1 MQTYS
6 ELVELA
12 RLCLKQSYF
21 TANPILRAELG
32 RLAKE
37 YQESA
42 GKLDDGKLPDI
53 GEE

>member
-12 RLCLKQSYF
+12 RLCLKQASLS
-21 TANPILRAELG
+21 TRKSISAELV
-32 RLAKE
+32 RLAKH
-37 YQESA
+37 YQERA
-42 GKLDDGKLPDI
+42 AKLDGGKLPYI

>member
-32 RLAKE
+32 RLAKQ

-42 GKLDDGKLPDI
+42 AKLDYGKLPDI
-53 GEE
+53 GED